1 MDHLLTALLSSAPA
15 GGFADASVRIY
26 DLQRAAEQN
35 SQNGLDADVP
45 GSESTL
51 LRGHS
56 AAVYGIDYS
65 HDGQLL
71 FTSSGDT
78 TVRLWSSE
86 LKACMVAYRCL
97 LGSLTSALQS

>member
-1 MDHLLTALLSSAPA
+1 M
-15 GGFADASVRIY
+15 RIY
-26 DLQRAAEQN
+26 DLQGGAEQN
-35 SQNGLDADVP
+35 GQLGSDADMP

-71 FTSSGDT
+71 FTSSGDA

-86 LKACMVAYRCL
+86 LKACMVAYR
-97 LGSLTSALQS
+97 